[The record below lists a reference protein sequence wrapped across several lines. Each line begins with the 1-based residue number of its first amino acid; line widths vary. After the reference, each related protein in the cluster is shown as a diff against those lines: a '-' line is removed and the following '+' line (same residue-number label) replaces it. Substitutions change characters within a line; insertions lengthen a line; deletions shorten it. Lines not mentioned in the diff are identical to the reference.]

1 MIFVGAMKM
10 GIDWDETVETDSS
23 GMVVSTNYRT
33 LEELYQAFK
42 ERLQEELIESKR
54 CSL

>member
-1 MIFVGAMKM
+1 M
-10 GIDWDETVETDSS
+10 DWDEIVETDSS

-33 LEELYQAFK
+33 LEELYQLFK

-54 CSL
+54 CSI